1 MKIHENDAANRLFH
15 AITSI
20 KTEEECRA
28 FFEDVCTIKE
38 IEDMSQRFEA
48 AKLLDEGCNYQTIS
62 AKLGLSTA
70 TISRV
75 SRCLNYGAG
84 GYRALID
91 REKEEKKNDKN

>member
-1 MKIHENDAANRLFH
+1 MRYYDEKSTERLFK
-15 AITSI
+15 AIMSLES
-20 KTEEECRA
+20 EEECRA

-38 IEDMSQRFEA
+38 IEDMSQRYEA

-62 AKLGLSTA
+62 ARLGLSTA

-84 GYRALID
+84 GYRTLID